1 VFAIYQVHVV
11 EFLSRVYDKLFPR
24 YSCFLIVGASGGE
37 NAWHWS
43 QWQQIYPR
51 IDELAAALGQR
62 PSIRSRQII
71 RGRSAAAPL
80 GRLSWSTEGHQRWCH
95 HSPVTAD
102 RCSSWLFVDAE
113 IFMPPRSSILKKRAL
128 PFPVAYL
135 QLTGVGEDDEPAKRS
150 YDQKLLLALLRP
162 VAVENGD
169 SAKAFLECVQAP
181 MGALLTLTQT
191 RRVVSLNQFES
202 ILLED
207 FTYRGMPE
215 DPLPVLER
223 TRGHW
228 ETWVQ

>member
-1 VFAIYQVHVV
+1 V
-11 EFLSRVYDKLFPR
+11 EFLSRVYDRLFPR
-24 YSCFLIVGASGGE
+24 YSCLLILGASGGE

-43 QWQQIYPR
+43 RWHQICPR
-51 IDELAAALGQR
+51 IDELAAALGER

-102 RCSSWLFVDAE
+102 RCNSWLFVDAE
-113 IFMPPRSSILKKRAL
+113 VFMPPRSSILKKRAS
-128 PFPVAYL
+128 PFPVAYI
-135 QLTGVGEDDEPAKRS
+135 QLTGVGEDDAPSKRS
-150 YDQKLLLALLRP
+150 YDQKLLLAVRRSEAL
-162 VAVENGD
+162 EIGD
-169 SAKAFLECVQAP
+169 SVRAFVEAIQPP
-181 MGALLTLTQT
+181 MGAVLTLTQS

-207 FTYRGMPE
+207 LTYRGISE

-223 TRGHW
+223 TRGCW
-228 ETWVQ
+228 ETWAQ